1 MDESED
7 INIVHKKV
15 WGFWATAGF
24 GLWVMLV
31 NFTAQLMVIIG
42 FVLFRLFSGN
52 GVLNIQFIQNLSHD
66 GLILSVSSI
75 FSAAVSIG
83 VILFIIKIRN
93 GYGFKDYLGLYRP
106 RIKTILL
113 LLAMTSVFIVI
124 YNSIAE
130 FTNQEGSTFMV
141 DVYKNNAYPVL
152 FWITVVIFA
161 PLFEETFFRGF
172 LFEGFRQSQIGITG
186 TIILT
191 SLIWSLLHIQYGFFE
206 IATIFLLGILIGI
219 VRIITGSLW
228 GPLIMHAFFNLVSM
242 VMLSLSLSN

>member
-31 NFTAQLMVIIG
+31 NFIAQLMVIIG

-83 VILFIIKIRN
+83 VILFIIKVRN
-93 GYGFKDYLGLYRP
+93 GYGFKDYLGLHRP

-152 FWITVVIFA
+152 FWVTVVIFA

-206 IATIFLLGILIGI
+206 IATIFFLGILIGI
-219 VRIITGSLW
+219 VRMITGSLW